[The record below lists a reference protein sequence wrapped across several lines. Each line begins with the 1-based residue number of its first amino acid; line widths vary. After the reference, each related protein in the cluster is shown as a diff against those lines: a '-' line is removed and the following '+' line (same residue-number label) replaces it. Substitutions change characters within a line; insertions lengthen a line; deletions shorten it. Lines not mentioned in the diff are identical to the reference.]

1 MDSGTAVFDC
11 LTISGVR
18 LHFLVEP
25 DSITIRRP
33 DSESLQIRRDQLT
46 RIEFRNH
53 SWTLQNRGRYFALS
67 FVYRDGTGQ
76 ATRNVYLSSGDQ
88 ASIDLLLTLK
98 ARFPEQSLIGPNEME
113 RQRVLAASYRGVY
126 RLHSLGISSFLGVT
140 TGILIIAIL
149 MPKLPLVTAVPT
161 SVAVAPGFH
170 TAARVVMILALALF
184 SLLAAILGK
193 RLMVIRTDPTGLTST
208 AILQRRAIRWQD
220 LQVGG
225 ATAEEFR
232 VYTGLFCYYCN
243 RPEVFASKAYV
254 EIPLQDGAGRTTTVE
269 LPVDEASRLY
279 RELYYRGKVSD
290 EEAKGLMAFW

>member
-1 MDSGTAVFDC
+1 MDSGAVVFDC
-11 LTISGVR
+11 LTISGGR
-18 LHFLVEP
+18 LRFLIEP
-25 DSITIRRP
+25 DSITIRGP
-33 DSESLQIRRDQLT
+33 VGESLQIRRHQLT

-53 SWTLQNRGRYFALS
+53 PWNLQNQGRHFALS
-67 FVYRDGTGQ
+67 FAYRNGTEK
-76 ATRNVYLSSGDQ
+76 ATRDAYLSSLDQ

-140 TGILIIAIL
+140 TGILIIAVL
-149 MPKLPLVTAVPT
+149 MLKLPLLTTVPT
-161 SVAVAPGFH
+161 SVAAGPGFQ
-170 TAARVVMILALALF
+170 TAARVFMILVLALF

-193 RLMVIRTDPTGLTST
+193 RLMVIRTDPKGLTST
-208 AILQRRAIRWQD
+208 TIFQRRAIRWQD

-225 ATAEEFR
+225 AAAEESR
-232 VYTGLFCYYCN
+232 VYTGLFCYYCD

-254 EIPLQDGAGRTTTVE
+254 EIPMQDGAGRTTTVE

-279 RELYYRGKVSD
+279 REFYYRGKVSH